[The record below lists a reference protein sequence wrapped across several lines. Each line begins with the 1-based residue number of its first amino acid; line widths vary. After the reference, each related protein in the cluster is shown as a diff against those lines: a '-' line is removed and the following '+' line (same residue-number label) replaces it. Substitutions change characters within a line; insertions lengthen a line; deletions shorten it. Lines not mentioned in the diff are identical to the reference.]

1 MKNQSSLTVTCNSWL
16 AGGQLCIHT
25 THTFTIFLYQDWL
38 LMMMKI
44 LFSEWYE
51 TQRLF
56 HNKLTNMPCDALKYL
71 FAREGLWV
79 FENNYKNELQ
89 MVPLSRYSRSL
100 FGLTSMSCGR
110 EKSDNDKAEKA
121 HSVTCLFFLGYSS
134 SILWTWKRENK
145 PVWTGKQ
152 ATEHINALLGDISS
166 NYASMQYGI
175 ALNIYIYDSWAY
187 PLIYIFMEYTA
198 TWGKKKR

>member
-16 AGGQLCIHT
+16 AGGQLYIHT

-56 HNKLTNMPCDALKYL
+56 HNKLMNMPCDALKYL
-71 FAREGLWV
+71 FPREGLWV

-89 MVPLSRYSRSL
+89 MVPPSRYSRSL
-100 FGLTSMSCGR
+100 FGLTSMNCGR
-110 EKSDNDKAEKA
+110 EKSDNHKAEK
-121 HSVTCLFFLGYSS
+121 SSFSDMSLFFWAIQVAYFELEREK
-134 SILWTWKRENK
+134 INLCEQENK
-145 PVWTGKQ
+145 QQNT
-152 ATEHINALLGDISS
+152 
-166 NYASMQYGI
+166 
-175 ALNIYIYDSWAY
+175 
-187 PLIYIFMEYTA
+187 
-198 TWGKKKR
+198 